1 MEFIYIFL
9 YDFAKTIA
17 DATGIVIKD
26 VIISAP
32 TVLADIATVTAVSK
46 VKNALMALVFT
57 PASLARTG
65 FIDVYNSP

>member
-57 PASLARTG
+57 PASLASTG
-65 FIDVYNSP
+65 LIDVYNSP